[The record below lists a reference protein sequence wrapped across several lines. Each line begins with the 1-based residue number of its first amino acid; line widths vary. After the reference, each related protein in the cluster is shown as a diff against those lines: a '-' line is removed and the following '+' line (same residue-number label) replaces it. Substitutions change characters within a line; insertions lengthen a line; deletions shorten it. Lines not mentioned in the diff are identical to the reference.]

1 MYAVIAQH
9 REGTFVGEKKQFVYF
24 LRLIPLLLD
33 LNNWTNKEEDI
44 VERHFVRLQGLLA
57 DGRLIRHP

>member
-1 MYAVIAQH
+1 MHAVIAQT

-24 LRLIPLLLD
+24 LRLIPRLLD